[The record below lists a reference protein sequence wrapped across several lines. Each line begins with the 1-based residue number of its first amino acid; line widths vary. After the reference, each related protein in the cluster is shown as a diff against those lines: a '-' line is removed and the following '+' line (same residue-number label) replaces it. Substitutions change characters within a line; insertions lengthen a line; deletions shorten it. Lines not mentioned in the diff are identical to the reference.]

1 MDNAENDDC
10 TCSFLQVWDSVKAT
24 HPDLKLWEIGK
35 IIGQMWRDLSDQ
47 DKQEYM
53 DEYEMEKV
61 RFACASFGI
70 RYVLQGWV
78 KLHII

>member
-1 MDNAENDDC
+1 
-10 TCSFLQVWDSVKAT
+10 
-24 HPDLKLWEIGK
+24 
-35 IIGQMWRDLSDQ
+35 MWRDLSDQ